1 MIDSSLL
8 CFAVRS
14 DLLDVLPFS
23 VRYVL
28 NQFWGVAVV
37 TVLVETKK
45 DQHHLLEINPETQKP
60 RDLAIQ
66 TQSSFP
72 CFILVSS
79 ILPQLPDLRPVGPW
93 QRGQVVRDGC
103 ILSTLSFF
111 HSNPFI
117 SLWPP
122 LYPRSSISLKF

>member
-60 RDLAIQ
+60 SHPDTIQ
-66 TQSSFP
+66 LSLFP
-72 CFILVSS
+72 LVLS
-79 ILPQLPDLRPVGPW
+79 ILPQLPDLSFRPCGWCVT
-93 QRGQVVRDGC
+93 VTD
-103 ILSTLSFF
+103 
-111 HSNPFI
+111 
-117 SLWPP
+117 
-122 LYPRSSISLKF
+122 